1 MTKINSVRRAFGL
14 WCAFL
19 AAGTWVLPMGVVVG
33 PSSRATA
40 APLVAIPEGECDSI
54 VVVFTAAEP
63 TVEVEEFGKSI
74 AAQGASAAPPA
85 LVVLSPVSQEV
96 AEQLSAAALAD
107 GGQQGLNPV
116 DPSGNP
122 LPPPLKLPPGPGGK
136 PNKWKPVQG
145 TPARPIKWIPET
157 PLSAPGGGQPGGSW
171 DDEHGHW
178 DVDNGLGDRVRVK
191 PDGTLVGPDHEP
203 APGLELPSQFPGID
217 PAIAAQFACVAVVT
231 LSITAGGLLI
241 ILIIWEFCSGVA
253 WS

>member
-1 MTKINSVRRAFGL
+1 MGGRCIIMREVDVGLMLRLFGEHGVRH
-14 WCAFL
+14 AFL
-19 AAGTWVLPMGVVVG
+19 APAIINMVLQHPGQAQADL
-33 PSSRATA
+33 SR
-40 APLVAIPEGECDSI
+40 LDYVYY
-54 VVVFTAAEP
+54 
-63 TVEVEEFGKSI
+63 
-74 AAQGASAAPPA
+74 GASPI
-85 LVVLSPVSQEV
+85 SEEV
-96 AEQLSAAALAD
+96 AEQLSVAALAE

-203 APGLELPSQFPGID
+203 TPGLELPSQFPGID
-217 PAIAAQFACVAVVT
+217 PAIVDRFACVAVVT

-241 ILIIWEFCSGVA
+241 ILIIWEVCSGVA